1 MMALKI
7 DHAEMVGQ
15 GQSLNSMQS
24 LTTTKTLSM
33 STEGKSSQKKK
44 KKVIESGIEEN
55 AIDYRKFNL
64 NRPKLPNIL
73 TTVLSHEEIFS
84 EYDRIL
90 CKEEVM
96 DMEMQMMVKLN
107 FKLTITT
114 YSYWIDALTV
124 LWDKYVS

>member
-1 MMALKI
+1 M
-7 DHAEMVGQ
+7 
-15 GQSLNSMQS
+15 
-24 LTTTKTLSM
+24 
-33 STEGKSSQKKK
+33 
-44 KKVIESGIEEN
+44 
-55 AIDYRKFNL
+55 IDYRKFNL

-114 YSYWIDALTV
+114 YSYWIDAITV
-124 LWDKYVS
+124 LWDKFVS